1 MSEKLH
7 KGMIGIYQIKNT
19 VTGDVFIGAT
29 LSFGN
34 RFKQDFS
41 SLLLGEHSHAKLQAS
56 WSKYSPTDFEFSVLE
71 LCSHKSELQPLY
83 AKWLSKTDSYALT
96 PTKSLLYSVSGHVS
110 VNKDVKEEIR
120 RLDIG
125 TFDKSV
131 RILIDSYR
139 NSIKDND

>member
-34 RFKQDFS
+34 RFKQEF
-41 SLLLGEHSHAKLQAS
+41 SLLLQEKHPNEKLQSS
-56 WSKYSPTDFEFSVLE
+56 WSCHNATDFEFSVLE
-71 LCSHKSELQPLY
+71 LCSRKIDLKQMY
-83 AKWLSKTDSYALT
+83 ARWLSKTDSCALT
-96 PTKSLLYSVSGHVS
+96 SEKSLLYSLSGHVS
-110 VNKDVKEEIR
+110 VNRDIKDEIR

-125 TFDKSV
+125 TFDTSV
-131 RILIDSYR
+131 CQLIDSY
-139 NSIKDND
+139 NHSIKDYD

>member
-1 MSEKLH
+1 MSEKPH

-19 VTGDVFIGAT
+19 ITADVFIGAT

-41 SLLLGEHSHAKLQAS
+41 SLLLGMHPHAELQAL
-56 WSKYSPTDFEFSVLE
+56 WSKYTPTDFEFSVLE
-71 LCSHKSELQPLY
+71 LCSHKSELQPSY
-83 AKWLSKTDSYALT
+83 TKWISKTDSYALT

-110 VNKDVKEEIR
+110 VHKDIKEEIR

-139 NSIKDND
+139 DSIKKND